1 MDYKK
6 LEQDL
11 FTNLLIKN
19 LDIEELG
26 NKFDASRLSRDLTRK
41 KIIQDSQYN
50 KLVLDN
56 LDLTREFVY
65 EWEVSVRFRNT
76 FGCFIKE
83 YKINNIVDITKKLFE
98 LCCLTPNFGKKTH
111 EELVDIFIIHY
122 NWHLPNF
129 ETVKKEGQN
138 VKIL

>member
-56 LDLTREFVY
+56 LDLFIRLFRE
-65 EWEVSVRFRNT
+65 
-76 FGCFIKE
+76 
-83 YKINNIVDITKKLFE
+83 
-98 LCCLTPNFGKKTH
+98 
-111 EELVDIFIIHY
+111 
-122 NWHLPNF
+122 
-129 ETVKKEGQN
+129 
-138 VKIL
+138 